1 MAVEALYLHIPFC
14 RARCA
19 YCDFDTCALDPAA
32 FKLEATRY
40 LAALERRID
49 EFGARGMLASVRTVY
64 IGGGTPTVL
73 GERLPGIVR
82 RVRAWC
88 APEEFTC
95 EANPESFHEE
105 LAGSLAASGVTRI
118 SLGVQSLEDDELSA
132 IGRIHTA
139 TVALEAIELA
149 RREVP
154 LVVVFRIVRPHVRPS
169 RATCG

>member
-73 GERLPGIVR
+73 GERLPGLVR
-82 RVRAWC
+82 RVRAKF
-88 APEEFTC
+88 APFLRAEEKLT
-95 EANPESFHEE
+95 ELIKEE
-105 LAGSLAASGVTRI
+105 GKKKEEG
-118 SLGVQSLEDDELSA
+118 E
-132 IGRIHTA
+132 
-139 TVALEAIELA
+139 
-149 RREVP
+149 
-154 LVVVFRIVRPHVRPS
+154 
-169 RATCG
+169 